1 MTEQRNQLR
10 DLGSEQVESE
20 ISQPVFKARPF
31 VKKIFEK
38 REDLPIKEK
47 RE

>member
-1 MTEQRNQLR
+1 LR
-10 DLGSEQVESE
+10 DLGSEQIECE
-20 ISQPVFKARPF
+20 TSQPVFKARPF

-38 REDLPIKEK
+38 REDLPVKEK